1 MKNIQKTENKVELQ
15 KVRANKAYDRKLA
28 KLAAAAPLFRDDEN
42 RAY

>member
-28 KLAAAAPLFRDDEN
+28 KLAASAPLFRDDEA